1 MNLFVF
7 SISPKSYS
15 FLSISLSFPLV
26 RFIPRYFIL
35 CDAIGNRIFLIS
47 LSDSLMWEGWYKTL
61 WIPLGF
67 SEACYEDSC
76 HESRVATILANL
88 TSFCW

>member
-7 SISPKSYS
+7 SIYFTKVLQF
-15 FLSISLSFPLV
+15 FLNISLSFLLV

-47 LSDSLMWEGWYKTL
+47 LSDSFMWEGWYQTL
-61 WIPLGF
+61 WIHLGF
-67 SEACYEDSC
+67 SEACCED
-76 HESRVATILANL
+76 
-88 TSFCW
+88 